1 MSLTGF
7 AATTIDYSYQFCDPV
22 KKTFRKKGIGES
34 VYGKMFSPAPGYL
47 FQLKI
52 FNVDSAKFAVYLK
65 NCGEDDVHILEYKIH
80 LPEQRWC
87 SSKRECNF
95 NLRPQACKA
104 LTGFAFKNLGDQKG
118 NPRSVLTTTS
128 VTSFMDDPC
137 TTYSDHS
144 LKTIFDPINQTTT
157 LNLG

>member
-1 MSLTGF
+1 MSQTGLS
-7 AATTIDYSYQFCDPV
+7 ATYIDYSYQFRDPV

-52 FNVDSAKFAVYLK
+52 FNVDSVKFAVYLK
-65 NCGEDDVHILEYKIH
+65 NCGEDDVDILEYKIH

-95 NLRPQACKA
+95 SLRPQACKA

-118 NPRSVLTTTS
+118 NPRSVLQCNKCD
-128 VTSFMDDPC
+128 VIYGRPL
-137 TTYSDHS
+137 YH
-144 LKTIFDPINQTTT
+144 L
-157 LNLG
+157 